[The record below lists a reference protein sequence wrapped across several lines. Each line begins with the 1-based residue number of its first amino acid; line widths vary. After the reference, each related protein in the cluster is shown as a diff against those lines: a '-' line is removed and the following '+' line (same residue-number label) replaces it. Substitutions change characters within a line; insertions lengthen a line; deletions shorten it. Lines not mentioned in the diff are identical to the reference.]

1 MSWWLIG
8 VMSGTSLDGIDLALT
23 RLRPEHGIEL
33 VDAECLP
40 FPPALQDEL
49 KALCQPG
56 TDEIRRAGI
65 AGQAWAE
72 LTAEGIHA
80 LLARQKLKPEQI
92 LAIGSHGQTI
102 RHHPE
107 LGFSVQIG
115 APALLAERCR
125 IQVISDFRSR
135 DLAAGG
141 EGAPLVPAFHQWL
154 LEDPEHARAV
164 INIGGFA
171 NLTLLRPGEPVTGF
185 DSGPGNILL
194 DSWIHQHQG
203 QAFDAEGRWA
213 ASGTAN
219 EGLVKQLLADPYF
232 SRPAPKSTGREYFNT
247 HWLQQQLQVFGEQL
261 PAADIQASLL
271 ELTAQSIAN
280 ALSMQASDCRDVYIC
295 GGGAANT
302 QLLQRLT
309 TMLAPRK
316 VHTTAKVGVDPDW
329 MEAMAFAWLA
339 WRCLQEQSGNLP
351 AVTGAKGSRV
361 LGAIY
366 PR

>member
-23 RLRPEHGIEL
+23 RLHPEHGIEL
-33 VDAECLP
+33 IDAECLP
-40 FPPALQDEL
+40 FPTELHNEL

-56 TDEIRRAGI
+56 NDEIRRAGL

-72 LTAEGIHA
+72 LTANGIHA
-80 LLARQKLKPEQI
+80 LLARQGLKPEQI

-125 IQVISDFRSR
+125 IQVVSDFRSR

-154 LEDPEHARAV
+154 LEDPEQTRAV

-171 NLTLLRPGEPVTGF
+171 NLTLLRPEQPVTGF

-194 DSWIHQHQG
+194 DAWIARHQN

-213 ASGTAN
+213 ASGSAHP
-219 EGLVKQLLADPYF
+219 ELVRQLLADPYF
-232 SRPAPKSTGREYFNT
+232 CRPAPKSTGREYFNAQ
-247 HWLQQQLQVFGEQL
+247 WLEQQLQQFGQQL
-261 PAADIQASLL
+261 PEADIQASLL
-271 ELTAQSIAN
+271 ELTAQSIAGGL
-280 ALSMQASDCRDVYIC
+280 LSQASDCRSVFIC

-302 QLLQRLT
+302 RLLHRLREI
-309 TMLAPRK
+309 LAPLE
-316 VHTTAKVGVDPDW
+316 VQTTAAVGVDPDW

-339 WRCLQEQSGNLP
+339 WRCLQGQSGNLP
-351 AVTGAKGSRV
+351 TVTGAAGPRV
-361 LGAIY
+361 LGAVY
-366 PR
+366 PG

>member
-23 RLRPEHGIEL
+23 RLHPEHGIEL

-40 FPPALQDEL
+40 FPTALQGEL
-49 KALCQPG
+49 KALCQSG
-56 TDEIRRAGI
+56 NDEIRRAGI

-72 LTAEGIHA
+72 LTADGIHA
-80 LLARQKLKPEQI
+80 LLARQQLKPEQI

-107 LGFSVQIG
+107 AGFSVQIG
-115 APALLAERCR
+115 APAFLAERCR
-125 IQVISDFRSR
+125 IQVVTDFRSR

-154 LEDPEHARAV
+154 LEDPEHTRAV

-171 NLTLLRPGEPVTGF
+171 NLTLLRPGQPVTGF

-194 DSWIHQHQG
+194 DSWIRQHQG
-203 QAFDAEGRWA
+203 KAFDEQGRWA

-219 EGLVKQLLADPYF
+219 ADLVKQLLADPYF
-232 SRPAPKSTGREYFNT
+232 SRPAPKSTGREYFNA
-247 HWLQQQLQVFGEQL
+247 HWLEQQLQVFDQQL
-261 PAADIQASLL
+261 SPADIQASLL

-280 ALSMQASDCRDVYIC
+280 ALTLQSNDCSSVYIC

-302 QLLQRLT
+302 YLLQRLST
-309 TMLAPRK
+309 LLAPLE
-316 VHTTAKVGVDPDW
+316 VQTTDRVGVDPDW

-339 WRCLQEQSGNLP
+339 WRCLQGQSGNLP
-351 AVTGAKGSRV
+351 AVTGASGPRV